1 MTRIP
6 AKRWGNP
13 DDFKGPV
20 IYLASSASNYVNG
33 EIMAVDGGWLGKEHT
48 KEDIREEKIILIV
61 WLLLLNTF
69 AMELRSLMRRRRSSK
84 DIIILMNGGLKRFI
98 QYTRAGGISG
108 TEQWSNKDSKTSK
121 LSIAATITSSRWSN
135 LRLLRETPFPPGFLW
150 LSSSS
155 SRSGCICKCKWGSLR
170 VSTTITM
177 LLHCRGR
184 RRLTDH
190 AAVTA
195 DPAE

>member
-1 MTRIP
+1 
-6 AKRWGNP
+6 
-13 DDFKGPV
+13 
-20 IYLASSASNYVNG
+20 
-33 EIMAVDGGWLGKEHT
+33 
-48 KEDIREEKIILIV
+48 
-61 WLLLLNTF
+61 
-69 AMELRSLMRRRRSSK
+69 MELRSLMRRRSSSK

-195 DPAE
+195 DPAEYRFLFALIIILHIPELQRRVRQCPLPRAFHLNGERN